1 MNVVRQLCQPGKR
14 ILLQDIFEEAKD
26 VNELITVFL
35 ATLELIKVQEVE
47 ALQEEPFGDIILVG
61 LKNE

>member
-1 MNVVRQLCQPGKR
+1 MLFVSCVNLVRESCYK
-14 ILLQDIFEEAKD
+14 IFFEEAKD

>member
-1 MNVVRQLCQPGKR
+1 M
-14 ILLQDIFEEAKD
+14 
-26 VNELITVFL
+26 NELITVFL